1 MNSTFGMQKFVTG
14 CNYWAS
20 HAGIDM
26 WKKWDENVIRDD
38 FAKLKSLHLE
48 LVRCFPLWPDFQPLV
63 SLSSGQNNPCELR
76 WKGEQEIPYDADG
89 SQSGVDPEMLQRFR
103 SLCDCAVENNIRLGV
118 GLITGWMSGRLYL
131 PPAFAHCNPLRDP
144 QAIRWQ
150 LKFIRRFVSEFKDHP
165 AIAFWE
171 TGNEC
176 NCLGKANRMEGALW
190 TRAISDAIR
199 AADPEHPVFSGMH
212 SLYPNPVSS
221 ATNPEPWSIQ
231 DMAEDFDVLTT
242 HPYPLFSPYCAV
254 DRLGGFKSVMHASAE
269 SRFYADIAKRPCIA
283 EELGTLAPTLGNET
297 RAGKYLYN
305 TLLNLWAHDCE
316 GLLWWCAFD
325 QLMFSQPPYQ
335 WCATERQLGLFRA
348 DGTPK
353 PVAESMKRFYEMR
366 NALPVKDLPS
376 FKKDAVCILTG
387 SQDTWMAA
395 YGSWVLAKQAG
406 LDIEFQFSDEPVRD
420 AEAYL
425 LPMLSGWRNSPRDR
439 YFDLMH
445 RVEAGAT
452 LYCSFE
458 HGCISPFDEFF
469 GVTAEYQEYSPGKCT
484 TVINGN
490 ELEFNYESKLTVSAA
505 GAEVL
510 AVDEEDDPVFTR
522 FRLGR
527 GWVYFIIHSPER
539 QIITRKR
546 MADKSYFDIYKIWGR
561 ELLEKRLAVSGN
573 PVVSSTVHVL
583 SESEAVALLI
593 NNGEEETVVT
603 PTIHPQWRAEKTSC
617 SILPHDVCIL
627 RLKKS

>member
-1 MNSTFGMQKFVTG
+1 
-14 CNYWAS
+14 
-20 HAGIDM
+20 
-26 WKKWDENVIRDD
+26 
-38 FAKLKSLHLE
+38 
-48 LVRCFPLWPDFQPLV
+48 
-63 SLSSGQNNPCELR
+63 
-76 WKGEQEIPYDADG
+76 
-89 SQSGVDPEMLQRFR
+89 
-103 SLCDCAVENNIRLGV
+103 
-118 GLITGWMSGRLYL
+118 
-131 PPAFAHCNPLRDP
+131 
-144 QAIRWQ
+144 
-150 LKFIRRFVSEFKDHP
+150 
-165 AIAFWE
+165 
-171 TGNEC
+171 
-176 NCLGKANRMEGALW
+176 
-190 TRAISDAIR
+190 
-199 AADPEHPVFSGMH
+199 
-212 SLYPNPVSS
+212 
-221 ATNPEPWSIQ
+221 
-231 DMAEDFDVLTT
+231 
-242 HPYPLFSPYCAV
+242 
-254 DRLGGFKSVMHASAE
+254 
-269 SRFYADIAKRPCIA
+269 
-283 EELGTLAPTLGNET
+283 
-297 RAGKYLYN
+297 
-305 TLLNLWAHDCE
+305 
-316 GLLWWCAFD
+316 
-325 QLMFSQPPYQ
+325 
-335 WCATERQLGLFRA
+335 
-348 DGTPK
+348 
-353 PVAESMKRFYEMR
+353 MKRK
-366 NALPVKDLPS
+366 LL
-376 FKKDAVCILTG
+376 CWILII
-387 SQDTWMAA
+387 AA
-395 YGSWVLAKQAG
+395 
-406 LDIEFQFSDEPVRD
+406 
-420 AEAYL
+420 L
-425 LPMLSGWRNSPRDR
+425 LPMLSGWRNIPRDR

-469 GVTAEYQEYSPGKCT
+469 GVTAEYQEYSSGKCT

-510 AVDEEDDPVFTR
+510 ALDEEDDPVFTR